1 MRKLFRPGKKHDLVD
16 PSLPGPIEAAFPSG
30 IKQFY
35 ESPGASDVDV
45 VFIHG
50 LDGNREK
57 TWTAKGADEPWPKT
71 LLPLE
76 LPSARIL
83 TFGYDAYA
91 AKWEKGGSQ
100 NRIRDHAWNL
110 LTALASCRESDDTKK
125 RPIIFVCHSLG
136 GLVCKDALIVAQ
148 MQSDSHIHDIYERT
162 HAIAFMGTP
171 HHGSELAIWADRL
184 LKSVNIV
191 QKRNTDIIGVLN
203 ANSEVLQRIQEG
215 FFATIWGKEEGVS
228 RQIQITCFHEEL
240 PTSIKGFSKI
250 VVSKESASLPGS
262 IRIGIHRDHT
272 QMTKFSDRE
281 DPGFKATC
289 GELRRWAMSTKPPY
303 MNEQRGEFKIPVRQK
318 EGMKT
323 SNQAKFVVPYLKNEK
338 FVGRT
343 EILDQ
348 LKARL
353 SFSEESHASQRRV
366 SLFGL
371 GGVGKTQIALAFI
384 HWIKEAN
391 LEVSVIWVHASNPE
405 RFQQS
410 FSSIAEEFQIPGH
423 EDPKSNVLVLVRQ
436 WLEKK
441 DCGKWLMVLDNADD
455 AELFFGKSSPAE
467 SHPLDASTNLA
478 QYLPECTHGAL
489 LITTRNKQIGVK
501 IASGDGS
508 SMLQVKEMDASESES
523 LLKSSLVTLAANEEE
538 VRALS
543 SRLEQLPLA
552 LAQAASFILEY
563 SMSVTEYLE
572 LLSEGDSAFIDLLS
586 QEFEAVARDRERSR
600 AVANTWMISFQQI
613 KKQNPLASELL
624 SMMSFLD
631 RQDITIETLQEYNRQ
646 HEDGP
651 RSNIELKRSIGI
663 LKNFS
668 LVTEQKNGSL
678 DMHRLVQL
686 VTRSWL
692 DKTEASDRFRR
703 KALVCISNL
712 YPFGKFE
719 NREVCRAYLAH
730 ALAVLEL
737 HAANK
742 DEEATSR
749 ASLLHCVGGYFWQEG
764 QHRHAEK
771 MVREAFEVH
780 MSSLGETHPATLQS
794 MGNFAATLYSQGR
807 YEEAEKLG
815 IQSLEAWKISLGETH
830 PDTLYS
836 MGNLAATFYCQ
847 GRYEEAE
854 KLQNQA
860 LEGRKKSL
868 GETHPHTLTSMANL
882 AATFYCQGRY
892 EEAEKLGIQS
902 LEAWKISLGET
913 HPHTLTSMANL
924 AATFYSQGRYEEAEK
939 LEIRVLE
946 ARKISLGETHPDIL
960 CSIASLAATFH
971 SQGRYKE
978 AEKLENQALKGR
990 KKSLGETHPHTLTSM
1005 ANLGYT
1011 LHALGHLDAALG
1023 LMTTCLDSRKRVLGK
1038 DHPDTL
1044 SCVKTLKEWGNGTE
1058 N

>member
-1 MRKLFRPGKKHDLVD
+1 MRKLFRPDKKHDLLG
-16 PSLPGPIEAAFPSG
+16 PSLSGPIEAAFPSG

-35 ESPGASDVDV
+35 ESPDASDVDI

-91 AKWEKGGSQ
+91 VKWEKGGSQ

-136 GLVCKDALIVAQ
+136 GLVCKDALIVSK

-171 HHGSELAIWADRL
+171 HHGSELAIWAERL
-184 LKSVNIV
+184 LKSVNVV
-191 QKRNTDIIGVLN
+191 QKRNTDIVGVLN
-203 ANSEVLQRIQEG
+203 GKSEVLERIQEE
-215 FFATIWGKEEGVS
+215 FLATIWGKEEGVS

-240 PTSIKGFSKI
+240 PTSVKGFNRI

-262 IRIGIHRDHT
+262 IKIGIHRDHT
-272 QMTKFSDRE
+272 QMTKFSDQE
-281 DPGFKATC
+281 DPGFKAVC
-289 GELRRWAMSTKPPY
+289 GELRRWATTANPSHV
-303 MNEQRGEFKIPVRQK
+303 NERRGEFEIALRPK
-318 EGMKT
+318 EGMNT
-323 SNQAKFVVPYLKNEK
+323 FPQVKFVVPYLKNDK

-353 SFSEESHASQRRV
+353 NFSEENHGSQRRV

-371 GGVGKTQIALAFI
+371 GGVGKTQVSLAFI
-384 HWIKEAN
+384 HWVKETN
-391 LEVSVIWVHASNPE
+391 PDVSIIWVHASNLE

-410 FSSIAEEFQIPGH
+410 FSSIAEKFQIPGH
-423 EDPKSNVLVLVRQ
+423 EDPKSNVLVLARQ

-455 AELFFGKSSPAE
+455 AELFFGKPSPTE

-508 SMLQVKEMDASESES
+508 NVLQVQEMNTSESES
-523 LLKSSLVTLAANEEE
+523 LLKSSLANLAANEEE
-538 VRALS
+538 VRTLA

-563 SMSVTEYLE
+563 SMSVKEYLE
-572 LLSEGDSAFIDLLS
+572 LLSESDEALIDLLS
-586 QEFEAVARDRERSR
+586 QEFETIARDRERSR
-600 AVANTWMISFQQI
+600 AVAKTWMISFQQI
-613 KKQNPLASELL
+613 KEQNPLASELL

-631 RQDITIETLQEYNRQ
+631 RQDITIEILQEYNHL
-646 HEDGP
+646 HEDDS
-651 RSNIELKRSIGI
+651 RSNVELKRSIGI

-692 DKTEASDRFRR
+692 DETEANDWFRR

-712 YPFGKFE
+712 YPFGEFN

-730 ALAVLEL
+730 ALAVLEF
-737 HAANK
+737 HVANE
-742 DEEATSR
+742 DDEATSR
-749 ASLLHCVGGYFWQEG
+749 ACLLHCVGGYFLLEG
-764 QHRHAEK
+764 LHRQAEE
-771 MVREAFEVH
+771 MFREALEIKTNR
-780 MSSLGETHPATLQS
+780 LGENHSDTLRD
-794 MGNFAATLYSQGR
+794 MTNLAAAFYGQGR
-807 YEEAEKLG
+807 YKEAEKLD
-815 IQSLEAWKISLGETH
+815 IQALEARKLSLGETH
-830 PDTLYS
+830 PDTLDS
-836 MGNLAATFYCQ
+836 ISNLAAIF
-847 GRYEEAE
+847 
-854 KLQNQA
+854 N
-860 LEGRKKSL
+860 
-868 GETHPHTLTSMANL
+868 
-882 AATFYCQGRY
+882 
-892 EEAEKLGIQS
+892 
-902 LEAWKISLGET
+902 
-913 HPHTLTSMANL
+913 
-924 AATFYSQGRYEEAEK
+924 SQGRYEEAEN
-939 LEIRVLE
+939 LYLQVLE
-946 ARKISLGETHPDIL
+946 AQKLSLGETHPDIL
-960 CSIASLAATFH
+960 RS
-971 SQGRYKE
+971 
-978 AEKLENQALKGR
+978 KGDM
-990 KKSLGETHPHTLTSM
+990 KKP
-1005 ANLGYT
+1005 
-1011 LHALGHLDAALG
+1011 
-1023 LMTTCLDSRKRVLGK
+1023 K
-1038 DHPDTL
+1038 
-1044 SCVKTLKEWGNGTE
+1044 SCISKP
-1058 N
+1058 